1 MLALLPP
8 FGPRSSSATS
18 LSRLLS
24 HIGTLAHSRIEH
36 TPKSSI
42 TRTCN
47 TYLTQ
52 IHVLHVGS
60 NASVFLSLSPSLFF
74 FPWSRFNTFPPP
86 SSPLSFEFLH
96 RIGNQSLYLPFLLPL
111 PSYVHPTTRSVLVL
125 RKKKR
130 GGGGGRVVSYVDR
143 SPLPIPPCAT
153 VPRLLPPS
161 YPPCHDAKV
170 SNCSSDSQIN
180 VLLLLL
186 APRHFALARYT
197 RLIRHAYTGKT
208 S

>member
-24 HIGTLAHSRIEH
+24 HIGTLTHSRIEH

-130 GGGGGRVVSYVDR
+130 GGGGRKGCFLRGSLSSSHPTVR
-143 SPLPIPPCAT
+143 HRTKALATLLPT
-153 VPRLLPPS
+153 VPRCKSFQLLQRQPNKCPT
-161 YPPCHDAKV
+161 PTPC
-170 SNCSSDSQIN
+170 SPT
-180 VLLLLL
+180 LR
-186 APRHFALARYT
+186 PRSLHSANSARVH
-197 RLIRHAYTGKT
+197 R
-208 S
+208 